1 MIRLTLAG
9 NEMLIL
15 NDLED
20 IEELVNQDNLSF
32 HDAVIDPV
40 LSCHF

>member
-20 IEELVNQDNLSF
+20 IEELVSRNDVCPCNLRY
-32 HDAVIDPV
+32 
-40 LSCHF
+40 